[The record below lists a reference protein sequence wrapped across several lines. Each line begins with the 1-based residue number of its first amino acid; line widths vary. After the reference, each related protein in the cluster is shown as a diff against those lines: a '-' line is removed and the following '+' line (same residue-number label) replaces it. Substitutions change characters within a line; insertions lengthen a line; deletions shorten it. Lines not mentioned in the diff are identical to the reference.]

1 MLVVVSKNKILFH
14 FLKFFLSLQLNRVVV
29 VISYRTIREYIEDRK
44 DVEDQLN
51 NWYTIAERSDWAN
64 FNELRQMFNSVDA
77 VGNDL
82 YVFNIKGNEY
92 RLIVR
97 IIFRVRTIYIKFIG
111 THKEYDK
118 VKLDDL

>member
-1 MLVVVSKNKILFH
+1 MKIIQVVVI
-14 FLKFFLSLQLNRVVV
+14 
-29 VISYRTIREYIEDRK
+29 ISYRTIREYTDSRK

-51 NWYTIAERSDWAN
+51 NWYTISEKSDWAN
-64 FNELRQMFNSVDA
+64 FNEIKQIFNSVDA

-82 YVFNIKGNEY
+82 YVFNIKGNDY

-111 THKEYDK
+111 THKEYDM
-118 VKLDDL
+118 VNLDDL

>member
-1 MLVVVSKNKILFH
+1 MVI
-14 FLKFFLSLQLNRVVV
+14 
-29 VISYRTIREYIEDRK
+29 ISYRTIREYTDSRK

-51 NWYTIAERSDWAN
+51 NWYTIYEKSDWD
-64 FNELRQMFNSVDA
+64 NEIKQIFNSVDA

-82 YVFNIKGNEY
+82 YVFNIKGNDY

-118 VKLDDL
+118 VNLDDL

>member
-1 MLVVVSKNKILFH
+1 M
-14 FLKFFLSLQLNRVVV
+14 
-29 VISYRTIREYIEDRK
+29 VIIRYRTIREYTDSRK

-51 NWYTIAERSDWAN
+51 NWYTISEKSDWAN
-64 FNELRQMFNSVDA
+64 FNEIKQIFNSVDA

-82 YVFNIKGNEY
+82 YVFNIKGNDY

-118 VKLDDL
+118 VNLDDL

>member
-1 MLVVVSKNKILFH
+1 M
-14 FLKFFLSLQLNRVVV
+14 
-29 VISYRTIREYIEDRK
+29 ISYRTIREYTDNHE

-51 NWYTIAERSDWAN
+51 NWYVMAEKSDWAN
-64 FNELRQMFNSVDA
+64 FNEMRKIFNSADA

-82 YVFNIKGNEY
+82 YVFNIKGNNY

-97 IIFRVRTIYIKFIG
+97 IIFRVRTVYIKFIG

-118 VKLDDL
+118 VNLADL

>member
-1 MLVVVSKNKILFH
+1 
-14 FLKFFLSLQLNRVVV
+14 LKSGTVV
-29 VISYRTIREYIEDRK
+29 VISYRTIREYIDEHS

-51 NWYTIAERSDWAN
+51 NWYKIAEKSDWAN
-64 FNELRQMFNSVDA
+64 FSEVRQMFNSVDA

-82 YVFNIKGNEY
+82 YVFNIKGNNY

-97 IIFRVRTIYIKFIG
+97 IIFRVRTIYIRFVG

-118 VKLDDL
+118 VILDDL

>member
-1 MLVVVSKNKILFH
+1 M
-14 FLKFFLSLQLNRVVV
+14 KFYFITLSHTPSMV
-29 VISYRTIREYIEDRK
+29 VISYRIIREYTANHK

-51 NWYTIAERSDWAN
+51 NWYTIAEKSDWAN
-64 FNELRQMFNSVDA
+64 FNELRRVFNSVDA

-82 YVFNIKGNEY
+82 YVFNIKGNDY

-97 IIFRVRTIYIKFIG
+97 IIFRVRTIYIKFVG

-118 VKLDDL
+118 VNLDDL

>member
-1 MLVVVSKNKILFH
+1 
-14 FLKFFLSLQLNRVVV
+14 VV
-29 VISYRTIREYIEDRK
+29 VISYRTIREFADQYK

-51 NWYTIAERSDWAN
+51 NWYLIAEQADWAN
-64 FNELRQMFNSVDA
+64 FNEVRQMFGSVDA

-82 YVFNIKGNEY
+82 YVFNIKGNDY

-111 THKEYDK
+111 THKQYDK
-118 VKLDDL
+118 VDLDDL

>member
-1 MLVVVSKNKILFH
+1 
-14 FLKFFLSLQLNRVVV
+14 VV
-29 VISYRTIREYIEDRK
+29 VISYRTIREYTEEHK

-51 NWYTIAERSDWAN
+51 NWYAIAEKSDWAN

-82 YVFNIKGNEY
+82 YVFNVKGNEY

-97 IIFRVRTIYIKFIG
+97 ITFRVRTIYIRFVG

-118 VKLDDL
+118 VNLDDL

>member
-1 MLVVVSKNKILFH
+1 MVI
-14 FLKFFLSLQLNRVVV
+14 
-29 VISYRTIREYIEDRK
+29 ISYRTIRVYTDSRK

-51 NWYTIAERSDWAN
+51 NWYTISEKSDWAN
-64 FNELRQMFNSVDA
+64 FNEIKQIFNSVDA

-82 YVFNIKGNEY
+82 YVFNIKGNDY

-118 VKLDDL
+118 VNLDDL

>member
-1 MLVVVSKNKILFH
+1 
-14 FLKFFLSLQLNRVVV
+14 VV
-29 VISYRTIREYIEDRK
+29 VISYKTIREFANKHK

-51 NWYTIAERSDWAN
+51 NWYVIAGRCDWAN
-64 FNELRQMFNSVDA
+64 FNELRRMFGYVDA

-118 VKLDDL
+118 VNLDDL

>member
-1 MLVVVSKNKILFH
+1 M
-14 FLKFFLSLQLNRVVV
+14 V
-29 VISYRTIREYIEDRK
+29 VISYKTIREYAEDHR

-51 NWYTIAERSDWAN
+51 NWYTIAEKSDWAN

-111 THKEYDK
+111 SHKEYDK

>member
-1 MLVVVSKNKILFH
+1 M
-14 FLKFFLSLQLNRVVV
+14 V
-29 VISYRTIREYIEDRK
+29 VISYRTIREYTDDHK

-51 NWYTIAERSDWAN
+51 NWYTIAEKSDWAN
-64 FNELRQMFNSVDA
+64 FNEMRLMFNSVDA
-77 VGNDL
+77 VGNGL
-82 YVFNIKGNEY
+82 YVFNIKGNDY

-118 VKLDDL
+118 VNLDDL